1 ENEDAST
8 TSSGL
13 NTDQLI
19 SASAATDGASD
30 DEPIRP
36 TNRPSIF
43 PPFYELLPPLGRVG
57 FKSTEPSKIVMDFF
71 KDELN
76 YRASIGSKH
85 PHPFSFFTPKSDLSE
100 MSLFMERQRL
110 LFSLNSFTSVLQN
123 EIENYLPESVQCPK
137 MVFIED
143 QKRVKATRYHFNKER
158 NLFYT
163 GGYVKCLD
171 WSPPYIEE
179 KGDSLACIPKYLAV
193 ASYPNNST
201 RVILN
206 DPIMKEYGLIHI
218 WACSGLALTR
228 EQSRPSVKPH
238 FFLAHDWGYV
248 MDLKWVP
255 IPVQYAK
262 KSPPPPLPY
271 VQLNDED
278 QKMPSGFASSLEFH
292 PAQVE
297 QLVNCVVGHLIVAC
311 TDGFVRIFPI
321 PHHDN
326 RKRIA
331 EDEKLVIPT
340 TISVDGV
347 PQNVYRLK
355 PNGVLRLAPGTGK
368 EIPPWLGWPNL
379 LAIRT
384 GFPHYLMVAY
394 TSGHLGIYIISTLDS
409 FDLRIKDNLLRPTLL
424 THRQPGPF
432 SSIALHP
439 LRESYIIG
447 LGLDRDMNLWNLND
461 VTCIMSSAGNISEL
475 SWTMMR
481 TGIGGCVVWPR
492 VGDNFWVGRQE
503 YLFPFCS
510 NVKASSAVSVSAL
523 KVPTDVPSRMRNY
536 TIWFPMVSPNAC
548 CRYCFDRG
556 FEAVTCL
563 EYSDS
568 LCLAIQGDSNGQI
581 NFHSWAL
588 TPCRV
593 MRVKTR
599 ISIQLNRQR

>member
-1 ENEDAST
+1 MDAPRRPRRQAAQRAMSSFVLPEDSSDDGDENIEEEFSDFEEGNENEDAST

-13 NTDQLI
+13 NTDQLT
-19 SASAATDGASD
+19 SASPTTDGASD
-30 DEPIRP
+30 DEPIRS

-57 FKSTEPSKIVMDFF
+57 FKSTDPSKIVMDFF

-100 MSLFMERQRL
+100 MSIFMERQRL

-123 EIENYLPESVQCPK
+123 EIVNYLPESAQCPK

-143 QKRVKATRYHFNKER
+143 QKRVKATRYHFNHEH

-179 KGDSLACIPKYLAV
+179 TGDSLTCIPKYLAV

-206 DPIMKEYGLIHI
+206 DPIMKEFGLIHI
-218 WACSGLALTR
+218 WACSSLALTNELR
-228 EQSRPSVKPH
+228 VTSQQSRPRVKPH

-262 KSPPPPLPY
+262 KSLPPPLPRAQ
-271 VQLNDED
+271 VADED

-292 PAQVE
+292 PAQVD

-331 EDEKLVIPT
+331 ENEKLVIPT

-347 PQNVYRLK
+347 PQNVYKLK
-355 PNGVLRLAPGTGK
+355 PNGVLRLAPGR

-379 LAIRT
+379 IAIRT

-394 TSGHLGIYIISTLDS
+394 TSGIYIISTLDS

-439 LRESYIIG
+439 LRESYVIG
-447 LGLDRDMNLWNLND
+447 LVYTSWATIFVRDLKSFD
-461 VTCIMSSAGNISEL
+461 VTTAFPKFPRPVVEL
-475 SWTMMR
+475 ER
-481 TGIGGCVVWPR
+481 
-492 VGDNFWVGRQE
+492 
-503 YLFPFCS
+503 
-510 NVKASSAVSVSAL
+510 
-523 KVPTDVPSRMRNY
+523 
-536 TIWFPMVSPNAC
+536 
-548 CRYCFDRG
+548 
-556 FEAVTCL
+556 
-563 EYSDS
+563 
-568 LCLAIQGDSNGQI
+568 
-581 NFHSWAL
+581 
-588 TPCRV
+588 
-593 MRVKTR
+593 
-599 ISIQLNRQR
+599 